1 MFQINKAKFTTNSY
15 GEVDFVNGRIP
26 GLTLPNNPFYMVSG
40 TSYVRVSHPN
50 HGMFTDS
57 VVVIDT
63 GLSSGTIGGVTYTAF
78 EGNFTIVSADIDSY
92 IIDVGTSA
100 SYTGS
105 FGGTAVY
112 ATENIQYNTVQP
124 IVNQFLFPNTD
135 LTHYIRTTSGKS
147 VDGTETPYQIAS
159 EFNAVAINQ
168 NNSLVDLQMI
178 TTPEVESDSMG
189 GNKSVVLRSRL
200 ITQNEN
206 VSPAIDMSRLSLITV
221 QDRINSPLESTTNNS
236 SLDTRVVLSANTTI
250 AVTETNKFSTSNSTA
265 KAALLTVMVGKY
277 ITTTG
282 FAASAN
288 NGKFLVTE
296 VAPDGSYVKVNAT
309 LTNVTASPAITISS
323 LERFVD
329 ETAPLGGSSLA
340 KYVTKKIN
348 LENSSTFLKI
358 RFGADVEQAA
368 NIDLYYK
375 IELKNASVNFGT
387 LGYTLATPS
396 KAPIISTDGVFHD
409 VEYDISGLPEFTAVQ
424 VKLVSTSTR
433 GADIVRVR
441 DLVIIGCA

>member
-1 MFQINKAKFTTNSY
+1 
-15 GEVDFVNGRIP
+15 
-26 GLTLPNNPFYMVSG
+26 MVSG

-63 GLSSGTIGGVTYTAF
+63 GLSTGTIGGVAYTEF
-78 EGNFTIVSADIDSY
+78 EGEFTIVSADIDSY
-92 IIDVGTSA
+92 IIDVGTNATS
-100 SYTGS
+100 TGS
-105 FGGTAVY
+105 FGGSAVY

-124 IVNQFLFPNTD
+124 IVNQFLFPSTD
-135 LTHYIRTTSGKS
+135 LTHYIKTTSGKS
-147 VDGTETPYQIAS
+147 ADGSETPYLVSS

-168 NNSLVDLQMI
+168 NNSLTDLQMI
-178 TTPEVESDSMG
+178 TTPEVESASMA

-206 VSPAIDMSRLSLITV
+206 VSPAIDITRLSLITV
-221 QDRINSPLESTTNNS
+221 QDRINSPLESTTNNA
-236 SLDTRVVLSANTTI
+236 SLDTRNVINPTDNNNTI

-265 KAALLTVMVGKY
+265 KLALLTVMVGKY
-277 ITTTG
+277 ITTSG
-282 FAASAN
+282 FVASAN

-309 LTNVTASPAITISS
+309 LTNVSAAPSITINS
-323 LERFVD
+323 LERFVA
-329 ETAPLGGSSLA
+329 EIAPLGSSSLA

-348 LENSSTFLKI
+348 LDPTKPSTFLKV
-358 RFGADVEQAA
+358 RFAADVEQAA
-368 NIDLYYK
+368 DIDLYYK
-375 IELKNASVNFGT
+375 VELNDSSVDFNT
-387 LGYTLATPS
+387 LPYTLATPT
-396 KAPIISTDGVFHD
+396 KAPVISTDGVFYD
-409 VEYDISGLPEFTAVQ
+409 VEYDISGLPEFSAVQ

-441 DLVIIGCA
+441 DLVIVGCA